1 MNAKNIKSNNK
12 LGKSSRTGFVS
23 IPLRSLIVIPFVL
36 QTFVAVGLT
45 TWLSLRNGRE
55 AVNNI
60 ASQLRTEAS
69 NNIENQFKHYFEQ
82 LYSLFDLVV
91 ADLANEEAYFDNLSS
106 LDKFLWN
113 LVNIEPSGL
122 WQVGKP
128 NGDFILYQQLEDG
141 QNIVKIRDQT
151 TIPNRFV
158 YKLNPQGQRTDLIA
172 KEKFDPRDRP
182 LYKQAIKDKKASW
195 TEIFSLIRSQNPALG
210 LSLSQPLYRDANQQ
224 DLLGVISVTLDLEK
238 LTHVIKEKDLQITQN
253 SQIFAIERR
262 TGDLLASS
270 KLSQP
275 FIINGNKAIK
285 IQASQSQDY
294 LLQSTIKHLTKSS
307 QGIRGISTKQQLDFD
322 LDGKRQ
328 FVEVFPIK
336 EQRGIDWIIV
346 LVVPEDDFMEK
357 INQNTTFTIL
367 LCLLTLFAAIGIGV
381 FSSRLIVAPM
391 KKLTIAAKAIAEGDL
406 EQQVDTHGIL
416 EAEVLANSFNQMS
429 LQLKESFEVLEQRVA
444 DRTFELS
451 QAKELAD
458 AANQA
463 KSEFLASMS
472 HELRTPLNG
481 ILGYTQILSRST
493 AITTKERQG
502 INIIHQCGSHLLTLI
517 NDILDLSKIE
527 ARKLEI
533 TSQAIH
539 LQSFLQGVVE
549 ICRLRAEKKGIQLIV
564 NLDEDLPEG
573 IFVDEKLLRQVLIN
587 LIGNAIKFTDQG
599 NVTLSIQNLSSQNT
613 PNQISSISEQDA
625 ISTQVLLR
633 FQVKDTG
640 IGIDNCYQE
649 KIFDAFEQVGNKKHH
664 MEGTGL
670 GLAISQRIVGL
681 MGSRIEVNSELG
693 RGSTFSFDIACE
705 ITSSCEQ
712 KVLADNGSQIV
723 GYEGETRRLLVIDDR
738 WENRS
743 VFVNL
748 LTAIGFEVDE
758 AENGQEAL
766 TQIRQQSYDLIITDI
781 IMPVMD
787 GFELLAKIR
796 NDMAIKD
803 LFVIVSSAS
812 VSDTERQK
820 TEEMGG
826 NAFLAKPIDVD
837 YLLQLI
843 SKYLRL
849 SWKYEELKNL
859 PKLIEN
865 QISDL
870 EIITP
875 PSEDLLILLGLSQK
889 GMFLKFTQYLELINQ
904 KSDRYQ
910 PFIQKLSQMAM
921 EFEGELIESTILK
934 YLEISG
940 I

>member
-1 MNAKNIKSNNK
+1 MSAKNLKSNNK
-12 LGKSSRTGFVS
+12 LNQSSRTGFVS

-45 TWLSLRNGRE
+45 AWLSLRNGRE
-55 AVNNI
+55 AVNNV

-69 NNIENQFKHYFEQ
+69 NNIENQFQHYFEK

-91 ADLANEEAYFDNLSS
+91 ADLANEEGYFDDLSS
-106 LDKFLWN
+106 LDKFLLN

-128 NGDFILYQQLEDG
+128 NGDFILYQKLEDG

-151 TIPNRFV
+151 TTPNRFV
-158 YKLNPQGQRTDLIA
+158 YKISPQGQRTDLIT

-182 LYKQAIKDKKASW
+182 WYKQAIKDTKASW
-195 TEIFSLIRSQNPALG
+195 TQIFSLARSQKPALG
-210 LSLSQPLYRDANQQ
+210 LSLSQPLYRKANQQ
-224 DLLGVISVTLDLEK
+224 DLLAVISVTLDLEN
-238 LTHVIKEKDLQITQN
+238 LTRVIKDKDLQITQN
-253 SQIFAIERR
+253 SQIFAIERE
-262 TGDLLASS
+262 TEDLLASS
-270 KLSQP
+270 KISQP
-275 FIINGNKAIK
+275 FIINGNKAVK

-294 LLQSTIKHLTKSS
+294 LLQSTIKYLNKSS
-307 QGIRGISTKQQLDFD
+307 QGVRAISARQQLDFD

-336 EQRGIDWIIV
+336 DQRGIDWIIV

-357 INQNTTFTIL
+357 VNQNTTFTIL
-367 LCLLTLFAAIGIGV
+367 LCLLTLLAAIGIGV

-391 KKLTIAAKAIAEGDL
+391 KKLTTAAKAIAEGNL
-406 EQQVDTHGIL
+406 EQEVNTHGIL
-416 EAEVLANSFNQMS
+416 EAEILANSFNQMS

-444 DRTFELS
+444 DRTIALS

-481 ILGYTQILSRST
+481 ILGYTQILSRSK

-599 NVTLSIQNLSSQNT
+599 NVTLSIQNLSSQDF
-613 PNQISSISEQDA
+613 PNQISSRSDQSA

-633 FQVKDTG
+633 FQVEDTG
-640 IGIDNCYQE
+640 IGIDNCYKE
-649 KIFDAFEQVGNKKHH
+649 KIFDAFEQVGNKKRQV
-664 MEGTGL
+664 EGTGL
-670 GLAISQRIVGL
+670 GLAISQRIIGL
-681 MGSRIEVNSELG
+681 MGSRIEVSSELG
-693 RGSTFSFDIACE
+693 RGSTFSFDIVCE
-705 ITSSCEQ
+705 TTNSFEQ
-712 KVLADNGSQIV
+712 KVLAENGSQIV
-723 GYEGETRRLLVIDDR
+723 GYDGEPRRLLVVDDR

-743 VFVNL
+743 VLANL

-758 AENGQEAL
+758 AGNGQEAL
-766 TQIRQQSYDLIITDI
+766 TQIRQRSYDLIITDI

-787 GFELLAKIR
+787 GFELLTQIR

-803 LFVIVSSAS
+803 LVVIVSSAS
-812 VSDTERQK
+812 VSDTEQQK

-843 SKYLRL
+843 SKYLQL
-849 SWKYEELKNL
+849 TWKYEEVTKTPNFT
-859 PKLIEN
+859 EN
-865 QISDL
+865 QTSDL
-870 EIITP
+870 EIIAP
-875 PSEDLLILLGLSQK
+875 PPEDLRILLELSQK
-889 GMFLKFTQYLELINQ
+889 GMFLRFTQHLELISQ

-910 PFIQKLSQMAM
+910 PFIQKLTQLAM
-921 EFEGELIESTILK
+921 EFEGELIENTILR
-934 YLEISG
+934 YLEIS
-940 I
+940 

>member
-182 LYKQAIKDKKASW
+182 WYKQAIKDKKASW

-599 NVTLSIQNLSSQNT
+599 NVTLSIQNLSSQNL
-613 PNQISSISEQDA
+613 PNQISSSFDQSA

-633 FQVKDTG
+633 FQVEDTG
-640 IGIDNCYQE
+640 IGIDNQYKE
-649 KIFDAFEQVGNKKHH
+649 KIFDAFEQVGNKKRHV
-664 MEGTGL
+664 EGTGL
-670 GLAISQRIVGL
+670 GLAISQRIIGL
-681 MGSRIEVNSELG
+681 MGSRIEVSSELG
-693 RGSTFSFDIACE
+693 RGSTFSFDIVCE
-705 ITSSCEQ
+705 TTSSFEQ
-712 KVLADNGSQIV
+712 KVLAENGSQIV
-723 GYEGETRRLLVIDDR
+723 GYEGEPRHLLVVDDR

-743 VFVNL
+743 VLANL

-758 AENGQEAL
+758 AGNGQEAL
-766 TQIRQQSYDLIITDI
+766 TQIRQKSYDLIITDI

-787 GFELLAKIR
+787 GFELLTKIR

>member
-182 LYKQAIKDKKASW
+182 WYKQAIKDKKASW

-564 NLDEDLPEG
+564 NLDKELPEG
-573 IFVDEKLLRQVLIN
+573 IFVDDKRLRQVLIN

-705 ITSSCEQ
+705 TTSSCEQ

-934 YLEISG
+934 YLEIS
-940 I
+940 

>member
-1 MNAKNIKSNNK
+1 
-12 LGKSSRTGFVS
+12 
-23 IPLRSLIVIPFVL
+23 
-36 QTFVAVGLT
+36 
-45 TWLSLRNGRE
+45 
-55 AVNNI
+55 
-60 ASQLRTEAS
+60 
-69 NNIENQFKHYFEQ
+69 
-82 LYSLFDLVV
+82 
-91 ADLANEEAYFDNLSS
+91 
-106 LDKFLWN
+106 
-113 LVNIEPSGL
+113 
-122 WQVGKP
+122 
-128 NGDFILYQQLEDG
+128 
-141 QNIVKIRDQT
+141 
-151 TIPNRFV
+151 
-158 YKLNPQGQRTDLIA
+158 
-172 KEKFDPRDRP
+172 
-182 LYKQAIKDKKASW
+182 
-195 TEIFSLIRSQNPALG
+195 
-210 LSLSQPLYRDANQQ
+210 
-224 DLLGVISVTLDLEK
+224 
-238 LTHVIKEKDLQITQN
+238 
-253 SQIFAIERR
+253 
-262 TGDLLASS
+262 
-270 KLSQP
+270 
-275 FIINGNKAIK
+275 
-285 IQASQSQDY
+285 
-294 LLQSTIKHLTKSS
+294 
-307 QGIRGISTKQQLDFD
+307 
-322 LDGKRQ
+322 
-328 FVEVFPIK
+328 
-336 EQRGIDWIIV
+336 
-346 LVVPEDDFMEK
+346 
-357 INQNTTFTIL
+357 
-367 LCLLTLFAAIGIGV
+367 
-381 FSSRLIVAPM
+381 
-391 KKLTIAAKAIAEGDL
+391 
-406 EQQVDTHGIL
+406 
-416 EAEVLANSFNQMS
+416 
-429 LQLKESFEVLEQRVA
+429 
-444 DRTFELS
+444 
-451 QAKELAD
+451 
-458 AANQA
+458 
-463 KSEFLASMS
+463 MS

-564 NLDEDLPEG
+564 NLDKELPEG
-573 IFVDEKLLRQVLIN
+573 IFVDDKRLRQVLIN

-787 GFELLAKIR
+787 GFELLTKIR

-803 LFVIVSSAS
+803 LVVIVSSAS

-820 TEEMGG
+820 TKEMGG
-826 NAFLAKPIDVD
+826 NDFLAKPIDVD

-843 SKYLRL
+843 SKYLQL
-849 SWKYEELKNL
+849 TWKYEELKNL